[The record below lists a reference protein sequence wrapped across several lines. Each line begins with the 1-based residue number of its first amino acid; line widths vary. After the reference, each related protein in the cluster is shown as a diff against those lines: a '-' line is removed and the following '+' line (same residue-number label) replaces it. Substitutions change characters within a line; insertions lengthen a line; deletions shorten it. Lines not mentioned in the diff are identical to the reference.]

1 VSVNKV
7 AHYLQQHLVGEV
19 LTSPDVLRYFST
31 DESIFEIKP
40 MLVVHPRNE
49 NDLRKTARFSW
60 QLAERGRSIP
70 ITIKG
75 KGTDQTGASLGS
87 GIILSTPAHMNKIIE
102 LDPKSGVVT
111 VEAGTIVGKLQQTL
125 YTHGRFLP
133 SVASSSE
140 YSTIGGAVGNN
151 DAGSSSYK
159 YGPIR
164 EYVQGLRVV
173 LANGELIRTGRLSKR
188 EFNRKLGL
196 ASFEGEIYRSLDK
209 LLEESADAI
218 AEMSALGER
227 SNVGYAIGEVKAKDG
242 SFDLTPLFV
251 GSQGTLGLISEII
264 LNTEAHSATTD
275 LMVLMFTEREQA
287 WQAIEKINALKDSP
301 LSVDFID
308 KSLVSYVQSVN
319 PNLLK
324 STIKSNTPVVTV
336 FVEIERIATRTSKKI
351 QKKIH
356 KIINELRAEIEE
368 PSQEE
373 KPAWMALKDS
383 ASLFIGHSDTSL
395 RAVPV
400 VDDADIPVARFAEF
414 LDRVDLLMEKSGQKK
429 YAIWGQAGSGV
440 VHTAPS
446 FDISQVGDRQ
456 KIFKLMDEYYSV
468 VVEMGGSVAGEFGE
482 GRLRGAQLTRLLK
495 PEVIEVMNKV
505 KAIFDPF
512 NTLNPGVK
520 VNVDAE
526 GLKSLVRQS
535 YTLDHQYSHLPRS

>member
-1 VSVNKV
+1 MNKV

-70 ITIKG
+70 ITVRG
-75 KGTDQTGASLGS
+75 KGTDQTGASLGN

-111 VEAGTIVGKLQQTL
+111 VESGAIVGKLQQTL

-140 YSTIGGAVGNN
+140 YSTIGGAVANN
-151 DAGSSSYK
+151 DAGSTSYK

-188 EFNRKLGL
+188 EFNKKLGL

-209 LLEESADAI
+209 LLEDSENAI
-218 AEMSALGER
+218 KEISDLGER
-227 SNVGYAIGEVKAKDG
+227 SNVGYAIHEVKAKDG
-242 SFDLTPLFV
+242 SFDLTPLLV
-251 GSQGTLGLISEII
+251 GSQGTLGLVSEII
-264 LNTEAHSATTD
+264 LNTEAHSALTD
-275 LMVLMFTEREQA
+275 MMVIMFSDREQA
-287 WQAIEKINALKDSP
+287 WQAIEKINSMKDSP

-308 KSLVSYVQSVN
+308 KSLVEHVQSIN

-324 STIKSNTPVVTV
+324 STIKSNTPVITV
-336 FVEIERIATRTSKKI
+336 FIEIERIASRTSKKI
-351 QKKIH
+351 QKKIR
-356 KIINELRAEIEE
+356 KIVNEMEAEFEE
-368 PSQEE
+368 PSQDE
-373 KPAWMALKDS
+373 KPAWLALKDS
-383 ASLFIGHSDTSL
+383 VSLFLSHSDTSS
-395 RAVPV
+395 RAIPV
-400 VDDADIPVARFAEF
+400 VDDADIPVARCAEF
-414 LDRVDLLMEKSGQKK
+414 LDRVDLLMEKSGQRK

-440 VHTAPS
+440 VHTAPL
-446 FDISQVGDRQ
+446 FDVSQVGDRQ
-456 KIFKLMDEYYSV
+456 KIFKLMDEYYSL
-468 VVEMGGSVAGEFGE
+468 VVELGGSVAGEFGE
-482 GRLRGAQLTRLLK
+482 GRLRGAQLSRLLK

-520 VNVDAE
+520 VHVDSE
-526 GLKSLVRQS
+526 GLKSIIRQNYS
-535 YTLDHQYSHLPRS
+535 LEHQYSHLPRS

>member
-1 VSVNKV
+1 MNKV

-49 NDLRKTARFSW
+49 NDIRKAARFSW

-87 GIILSTPAHMNKIIE
+87 GIILTTPAHMNKIIE
-102 LDPKSGVVT
+102 LDPKSGIVT
-111 VEAGTIVGKLQQTL
+111 VESGALVGKLQQAL

-133 SVASSSE
+133 SVSSSAE
-140 YSTIGGAVGNN
+140 YSTIGGAVANN

-188 EFNRKLGL
+188 EFNKKLGL

-209 LLEESADAI
+209 MIEESSEVMTEI
-218 AEMSALGER
+218 SALGER
-227 SNVGYAIGEVKAKDG
+227 SNVGYGIVDVKHKDG

-251 GSQGTLGLISEII
+251 GSQGTLGLITEIV
-264 LNTEAHSATTD
+264 LDTEAHSAQSD
-275 LMVLMFTEREQA
+275 LVVVMFEDKNQA
-287 WQAIEKINALKDSP
+287 WEAVTRINTMKDGP
-301 LSVDFID
+301 LSIDFID
-308 KSLVSYVQSVN
+308 RNLVSYVHSTN

-324 STIKSNTPVVTV
+324 STVQNRTPEITL
-336 FVEIERIATRTSKKI
+336 FIEIERIASRTSKKI
-351 QKKIH
+351 QKKIR
-356 KIINELRAEIEE
+356 KIVEDIQGEIVE
-368 PSQEE
+368 PNLEE
-373 KPAWMALKDS
+373 KTAWLALKDS
-383 ASLFIGHSDTSL
+383 TSLFISHSDTAV
-395 RAVPV
+395 RAIPV
-400 VDDADIPVARFAEF
+400 TDDADLPVAKCPAF
-414 LDRVDLLMEKSGQKK
+414 LDRVEDLMTKHGQNQ

-440 VHTAPS
+440 IHTAPL

-456 KIFKLMDEYYSV
+456 KMFKLMDEYYSL
-468 VVEMGGSVAGEFGE
+468 VVEMGGSVAGGFGE
-482 GRLRGAQLTRLLK
+482 GRLRGAQIERLLS
-495 PEVIEVMNKV
+495 PQIVNTMGQV
-505 KAIFDPF
+505 KTILDPH
-512 NTLNPGVK
+512 NMLNPGVK
-520 VNVDAE
+520 VRVDTE
-526 GLKSLVRQS
+526 GLKSIVRSS
-535 YTLDHQYSHLPRS
+535 YALDHQYSHLPRS